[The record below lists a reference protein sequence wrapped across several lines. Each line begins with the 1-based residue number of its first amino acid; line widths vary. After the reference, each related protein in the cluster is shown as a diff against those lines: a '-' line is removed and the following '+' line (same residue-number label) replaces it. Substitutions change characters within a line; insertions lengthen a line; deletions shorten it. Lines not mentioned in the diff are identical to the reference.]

1 MGRPGEGINND
12 DDDDDNDNDA
22 DNNDDDDDICG
33 QVPECSNTVVVDEEG
48 AEFQCPQKSQPG
60 VFTKHAHP
68 SDCRWGT
75 LLGHTTGSIWS
86 GV

>member
-12 DDDDDNDNDA
+12 DDNDDDD
-22 DNNDDDDDICG
+22 DDDDDICG

-68 SDCRWGT
+68 SDCR
-75 LLGHTTGSIWS
+75 LVSIY
-86 GV
+86 